1 MGSPQL
7 HFDDCELDAAAF
19 ELRRAG
25 RVCDVEPQVFELL
38 LYLARHPDQLITKND
53 LIREIWGGRIVSD
66 STLASRIKSAR
77 RAIGDDGEQQRR
89 IKTVHGRGVRFVGE
103 GVGGVEKKAAA
114 RPAWP
119 SIAVLPFANVS
130 DEPEQNYFADGLTE
144 DIITDL
150 SRFREL
156 RVVARDSSFR
166 FRETGG
172 DLQKIGRELNA
183 DYLVTGSI
191 RRRGVK
197 LRLSAQLIDIR
208 DGTQAWAERFDRGV
222 EDVFEVADQLVRTIV
237 GTLVGRV
244 RQVGSTLARR
254 KQPAN
259 LAAYE
264 CVLRGQQAQGH
275 MGDPVQEA
283 EARRFFELALAAD
296 PYYPRAHAG
305 LAVVLLS
312 EWFRAPEEA
321 QAILD
326 RALAHAE
333 TAVAI
338 DGDDYE
344 CQETLGWILLHRK
357 SYDLS
362 EQHYRRA
369 IELNPNSPAELAAMG
384 CACTMFGRPAD
395 GLRWFE
401 LAKQIDPYFDAN
413 WYWNLLGVCYFTA
426 RRYDEAVAAFNH
438 CPITPLWV
446 TAYVAASHALA
457 GRLEAAREAA
467 AKLRNDP
474 RQFSVAVM
482 VRKEPFKNPADL
494 AHLMDGLT
502 RAGLLTDSRG
512 FGHQSRKM

>member
-1 MGSPQL
+1 MGFPQL

-25 RVCDVEPQVFELL
+25 QVCDVEPQVFELL

-53 LIREIWGGRIVSD
+53 MIREVWGGRIVSD

-103 GVGGVEKKAAA
+103 RAGGAEKKAAA
-114 RPAWP
+114 ASAPSWP
-119 SIAVLPFANVS
+119 SIAVLPFANIG
-130 DEPEQNYFADGLTE
+130 DDAEQNYFADGLTE

-166 FRETGG
+166 FREAGG
-172 DLQKIGRELNA
+172 DLQKIGRELSA

-191 RRRGVK
+191 RRRGAK

-244 RQVGSTLARR
+244 RSAGSTLARR
-254 KQPAN
+254 KIPAN

-264 CVLRGQQAQGH
+264 CVLRGQQAQAH
-275 MGDPVQEA
+275 MGDPAQEA

-305 LAVVLLS
+305 LAVVLLT
-312 EWFRAPEEA
+312 EWFRAPDDA
-321 QAILD
+321 QDMLD

-384 CACTMFGRPAD
+384 CACTFLGRPEE
-395 GLRWFE
+395 GLRWFAQ
-401 LAKQIDPYFDAN
+401 AKEIDPYFDAN

-426 RRYDEAVAAFNH
+426 RRYDEAVAAFDH
-438 CPITPLWV
+438 CAITPVWV
-446 TAYVAASHALA
+446 TVYAAASHALA
-457 GRLEAAREAA
+457 GRADAAREQV
-467 AKLRNDP
+467 AKLRREAPD
-474 RQFSVAVM
+474 FAVDLM

-494 AHLMDGLT
+494 AHLKDGLIQ
-502 RAGLLTDSRG
+502 AGLLTGRA
-512 FGHQSRKM
+512 